1 MKIGPMQLCII
12 IKTIKKETN
21 SMANR
26 KSLLSPEQEKL
37 LAKFQNNINE
47 KALPLNTNNNQK
59 ANSNALKPQIRR
71 SGSRGK

>member
-1 MKIGPMQLCII
+1 MKIGPMQVCII

-37 LAKFQNNINE
+37 LAKFQKNVND
-47 KALPLNTNNNQK
+47 KPTPLNTNNNEK
-59 ANSNALKPQIRR
+59 ANSNSLKPQIRR

>member
-1 MKIGPMQLCII
+1 MQVCII
-12 IKTIKKETN
+12 IKTLEKEIN

-37 LAKFQNNINE
+37 LAKFQNNLNE
-47 KALPLNTNNNQK
+47 KSAPLGNNSNQK
-59 ANSNALKPQIRR
+59 ANSNPVKPQIRR

>member
-1 MKIGPMQLCII
+1 MKIGLMQVCII
-12 IKTIKKETN
+12 IKTSKKAIN

-37 LAKFQNNINE
+37 LAKFQNNVGD
-47 KALPLNTNNNQK
+47 KATPLNQDSNQK
-59 ANSNALKPQIRR
+59 ANSNGLKPQIRR

>member
-1 MKIGPMQLCII
+1 MQVCII
-12 IKTIKKETN
+12 IKTTEKEIN

-37 LAKFQNNINE
+37 LAKFQNNLNE
-47 KALPLNTNNNQK
+47 KSAPLGNNSNQK
-59 ANSNALKPQIRR
+59 ANSNPVKPQIRR

>member
-1 MKIGPMQLCII
+1 
-12 IKTIKKETN
+12 
-21 SMANR
+21 MANR

-37 LAKFQNNINE
+37 LSKFQNNVGD
-47 KALPLNTNNNQK
+47 KTTPLNQDSTQK

>member
-1 MKIGPMQLCII
+1 MQVCII
-12 IKTIKKETN
+12 IKTIKKENN

-37 LAKFQNNINE
+37 LAKFQNNLNE
-47 KALPLNTNNNQK
+47 KSAPLGNNSNQK
-59 ANSNALKPQIRR
+59 ANSNPVKPQIRR

>member
-1 MKIGPMQLCII
+1 MQLCII

-37 LAKFQNNINE
+37 LAKFQNNVNE

>member
-1 MKIGPMQLCII
+1 MRIGHMQVCII
-12 IKTIKKETN
+12 IKTTEKEIN

-37 LAKFQNNINE
+37 LAKFQNNLNE
-47 KALPLNTNNNQK
+47 KSAPLGNNSNQK
-59 ANSNALKPQIRR
+59 ANSNPVKPQIRR

>member
-1 MKIGPMQLCII
+1 
-12 IKTIKKETN
+12 
-21 SMANR
+21 MANR

-37 LAKFQNNINE
+37 LAKFQNNVNE

>member
-1 MKIGPMQLCII
+1 MQLCII
-12 IKTIKKETN
+12 IKTLKKETN

-37 LAKFQNNINE
+37 LAKFQNNVGD
-47 KALPLNTNNNQK
+47 KATPLNNNTNQK
-59 ANSNALKPQIRR
+59 ANSNSLKPQIRR

>member
-1 MKIGPMQLCII
+1 MQLCII

>member
-1 MKIGPMQLCII
+1 MQVCII
-12 IKTIKKETN
+12 IKTLKKEIN

-37 LAKFQNNINE
+37 LAKFQNNVGD
-47 KALPLNTNNNQK
+47 KATPLNNNTNQK
-59 ANSNALKPQIRR
+59 ANSNSHKPQIRR

>member
-1 MKIGPMQLCII
+1 MQVCII

-21 SMANR
+21 SIANR

>member
-1 MKIGPMQLCII
+1 MQVCII

>member
-1 MKIGPMQLCII
+1 MLVCII
-12 IKTIKKETN
+12 IKTTKKETN

-37 LAKFQNNINE
+37 LSKFKNDAND
-47 KALPLNTNNNQK
+47 KAAPLNNNSDQK
-59 ANSNALKPQIRR
+59 ANSNSFKPQIRR

>member
-1 MKIGPMQLCII
+1 MQVCII

-37 LAKFQNNINE
+37 LAKFQNNVNE

>member
-1 MKIGPMQLCII
+1 MQVCII
-12 IKTIKKETN
+12 IKTLKKETN

-37 LAKFQNNINE
+37 LAKFQKNISE
-47 KALPLNTNNNQK
+47 KTTPLNQDSNQK

>member
-1 MKIGPMQLCII
+1 MKIGPMLVCII
-12 IKTIKKETN
+12 IKTLKKETN

-37 LAKFQNNINE
+37 LAKFQNNMSD
-47 KALPLNTNNNQK
+47 KPSDLNTNSNEK
-59 ANSNALKPQIRR
+59 ANSNSLKPQIRR

>member
-1 MKIGPMQLCII
+1 MQDCII
-12 IKTIKKETN
+12 IKTSKKAIN

-37 LAKFQNNINE
+37 LAKFQNNVSD
-47 KALPLNTNNNQK
+47 KATPLDSNNKEK
-59 ANSNALKPQIRR
+59 ANSNSFKPQIRR

>member
-1 MKIGPMQLCII
+1 MQVCII
-12 IKTIKKETN
+12 IKTTKKETN

-37 LAKFQNNINE
+37 LAKFQNNMSD
-47 KALPLNTNNNQK
+47 KPAPLSQNSNQK
-59 ANSNALKPQIRR
+59 ASSNAPKPQIRR

>member
-1 MKIGPMQLCII
+1 
-12 IKTIKKETN
+12 
-21 SMANR
+21 MANR

-37 LAKFQNNINE
+37 LAKFQKNISE
-47 KALPLNTNNNQK
+47 KTTPLNQDSNQK